1 MVVYIDVLLFE
12 NFVVNLFLLL
22 LTFKLLRFSYKKR
35 IYLSAILGSIYT
47 LALFLEW
54 PFGTSFIAKILVAV
68 LMIIIAIEKRKIS
81 NILKCVGCFFI
92 LSFTLCGVCF
102 SFALMQN
109 KYGIM
114 QKFEMNNYS
123 IKYILISIMI
133 LYIVIVRAYEYLR
146 GRIIVKSLIYD
157 IEISVNKNIFYIK
170 GFLDTGNDLRE
181 PVTNLPCIIV
191 EDGYLNEV
199 QLPEKEYFNIS
210 YSTIG
215 DSGKIKGF
223 KGEKIRIKSQDED
236 WRTVDAII
244 CSCTNKLS
252 KENDFNALLSRGI
265 I

>member
-54 PFGTSFIAKILVAV
+54 PLGTSFIAKILVAV

-146 GRIIVKSLIYD
+146 GRIVVKSLIYD
-157 IEISVNKNIFYIK
+157 IEISVDKNIFYIK
-170 GFLDTGNDLRE
+170 GFLDTGNE
-181 PVTNLPCIIV
+181 
-191 EDGYLNEV
+191 
-199 QLPEKEYFNIS
+199 S
-210 YSTIG
+210 
-215 DSGKIKGF
+215 KGASNQSSLYYC
-223 KGEKIRIKSQDED
+223 RR
-236 WRTVDAII
+236 W
-244 CSCTNKLS
+244 
-252 KENDFNALLSRGI
+252 LLE
-265 I
+265 

>member
-12 NFVVNLFLLL
+12 NFVINLFLLL
-22 LTFKLLRFSYKKR
+22 LTFKLLRFSYKKS
-35 IYLSAILGSIYT
+35 IYLSSILGAVYT

-54 PFGTSFIAKILVAV
+54 PFSTSFIAKLLVAA
-68 LMIIIAIEKRKIS
+68 LMVSIAIEKRRIN
-81 NILKCVGCFFI
+81 NILKCIGCFFI
-92 LSFTLCGVCF
+92 LSFTLAGLSF
-102 SFALMQN
+102 SFALMGN
-109 KYGIM
+109 EYDIF

-133 LYIVIVRAYEYLR
+133 LYIFITRGYEYLR
-146 GRIIVKSLIYD
+146 EKNIVKSLIYD

-170 GFLDTGNDLRE
+170 GFLDTGNELRE

-191 EDGYLNEV
+191 EDRYLTGV
-199 QLPEKEYFNIS
+199 QVPKGEYFNIS

-215 DSGKIKGF
+215 ENGKIKGF
-223 KGEKIRIKSQDED
+223 KGEKIRIRSKDEE

-244 CSCTNKLS
+244 CSCKNKLS
-252 KENDFNALLSRGI
+252 KEDNFNALLSIGI